1 MSIQEYAEVNSVD
14 ISESK
19 IGHVDLY
26 AQDIYCRNLNVLNPA
41 PEAGLILC
49 GMILPYYIF
58 TELQPVSPAGYGV
71 CNGATYASVSYIGVD
86 IVSPDLRNNF
96 LRGGNITGTVYSTP
110 EYTGSND
117 TTLVAGNIPRLQ
129 FNCQASSAYSSPGI
143 NVQAN
148 TGTDSLQPTQP
159 MYVGNSSPASFSN
172 VPSSVSC
179 VYIIKL

>member
-1 MSIQEYAEVNSVD
+1 MSTQEYFEDNSIEID
-14 ISESK
+14 EQK
-19 IGHVDLY
+19 IGHLDLY
-26 AQDIYCRNLNVLNPA
+26 AQDIYCRNLNVLNQS
-41 PEAGLILC
+41 EAGLILC
-49 GMILPYYIF
+49 GMVLPYYLF
-58 TELQPVSPAGYGV
+58 TALQPVAPVGYGV
-71 CNGATYASVSYIGVD
+71 CNGATYASVSYPGVN

-129 FNCQASSAYSSPGI
+129 FNCQTSSAYSSPGI
-143 NVQAN
+143 YVQAN

-159 MYVGNSSPASFSN
+159 MYVGNPSPSSFSN